1 MSDALSTETLSTQT
15 QESTVANGV
24 HQPASGREPL
34 LRVQHLVKRFPITTG
49 IIFQKT
55 IGHVHAVEDVS
66 FDVHPGETLGLVG
79 ESGCGKTTV
88 GRCILQLHRATSG
101 SITLEG
107 VELTKL
113 KGERLRAM
121 RRDMQI
127 VFQDPYASL
136 NPRKTVER
144 IVAEPLT
151 IHGIGKRGAE
161 RKARVRQLLDVVGLG
176 AQFSRRYPRELS
188 GGQRQ
193 RVGLARSLALNPKL
207 IICDEPVSALDVSI
221 QAQILNLLEELQE
234 EFGLTYIF
242 IAHDLSVV
250 KHVSDRVAVMYL
262 GHIVELAGS
271 EEIFLN
277 PTHPYTFALMSA
289 IPIPDPAVEETRTR
303 QVLEGDVPSP
313 ASPPSGRPFHPR
325 CPRAQ
330 AICKQEM
337 PELLD
342 RGGGHACAC
351 YFPLNG

>member
-1 MSDALSTETLSTQT
+1 MSDTLSTQVNPT
-15 QESTVANGV
+15 VSTEAAPTAVA
-24 HQPASGREPL
+24 REPL
-34 LRVQHLVKRFPITTG
+34 LRVRHLVKRFPITTG

-66 FDVHPGETLGLVG
+66 FDVYPGETLGLVG
-79 ESGCGKTTV
+79 ESGCGKTTT

-113 KGERLRAM
+113 KGESLRVM

-127 VFQDPYASL
+127 IFQDPYASL

-144 IVAEPLT
+144 IIIEPLA
-151 IHGIGKRGAE
+151 IHGLEGHSEG
-161 RKARVRQLLDVVGLG
+161 RKARVRELLNVVGLG
-176 AQFSRRYPRELS
+176 SQFAKRYPRELS

-221 QAQILNLLEELQE
+221 QAQILNLLAELQE

-250 KHVSDRVAVMYL
+250 KHISDRVAVMYL

-271 EEIFLN
+271 KELFLN
-277 PTHPYTFALMSA
+277 PIHPYTFALMSA
-289 IPIPDPAVEETRTR
+289 IPIPDPELEETRVR

-313 ASPPSGRPFHPR
+313 ASPPPGCPFHPR
-325 CPRAQ
+325 CSRAQ
-330 AICKQEM
+330 TICSESM

-342 RGGGHACAC
+342 RGDSHFCAC
-351 YFPLNG
+351 YFPLGG

>member
-1 MSDALSTETLSTQT
+1 MPDTLSTQVRPVSEAT
-15 QESTVANGV
+15 TVA
-24 HQPASGREPL
+24 PAAPGREPL

-55 IGHVHAVEDVS
+55 IGYVHAVEDVS
-66 FDVHPGETLGLVG
+66 FDVNPGETLGLVG
-79 ESGCGKTTV
+79 ESGCGKTTT

-101 SITLEG
+101 SITLDG
-107 VELTKL
+107 VELTTL
-113 KGERLRAM
+113 KGERLRAV

-144 IVAEPLT
+144 IIAEPLT
-151 IHGIGKRGAE
+151 IHSIGRRGEE
-161 RKARVRQLLDVVGLG
+161 RKARVRELLEVVGLG
-176 AQFSRRYPRELS
+176 SQFAKRYPRELS

-221 QAQILNLLEELQE
+221 QAQILNLLEKLQE

-250 KHVSDRVAVMYL
+250 KHISDRVAVMYL

-271 EEIFLN
+271 EELFLN
-277 PTHPYTFALMSA
+277 PVHPYTFALMSA
-289 IPIPDPAVEETRTR
+289 IPIPDPELEETRVR

-313 ASPPSGRPFHPR
+313 ASPPPGCPFHPR
-325 CPRAQ
+325 CSRAQ
-330 AICKQEM
+330 GICSEAM
-337 PELLD
+337 PELFD
-342 RGGGHACAC
+342 RGNGHFCAC
-351 YFPLNG
+351 HFPLGD

>member
-15 QESTVANGV
+15 QVSTDTNGV

-34 LRVQHLVKRFPITTG
+34 LRVQLLVKRFPITTG

-193 RVGLARSLALNPKL
+193 AWAWPDLSPSTQAYN
-207 IICDEPVSALDVSI
+207 CDEPVSALDVSI

-303 QVLEGDVPSP
+303 QVLEGACPAPLHLHRAAPSTR
-313 ASPPSGRPFHPR
+313 AARGRS
-325 CPRAQ
+325 

-351 YFPLNG
+351 YFP

>member
-1 MSDALSTETLSTQT
+1 MPDTLSTETLPTQAQKPMDATSTDQQAT
-15 QESTVANGV
+15 GSA
-24 HQPASGREPL
+24 PL

-49 IIFQKT
+49 IVFQKT

-66 FDVHPGETLGLVG
+66 FDVNQGETLGLVG
-79 ESGCGKTTV
+79 ESGCGKTTT

-107 VELTKL
+107 VELTTL
-113 KGERLRAM
+113 KGERLRAI

-136 NPRKTVER
+136 NPRKTVEK
-144 IVAEPLT
+144 IITEPLA
-151 IHGIGKRGAE
+151 IHSIGKRGAE
-161 RKARVRQLLDVVGLG
+161 RKGRVRELLDVVGLG
-176 AQFSRRYPRELS
+176 SQFARRYPRELS

-221 QAQILNLLEELQE
+221 QAQILNLLEELQG

-262 GHIVELAGS
+262 GHIVEMAES
-271 EEIFLN
+271 EELFLN
-277 PTHPYTFALMSA
+277 PIHPYTFALMSA
-289 IPIPDPAVEETRTR
+289 IPIPDPELEETRVR

-313 ASPPSGRPFHPR
+313 ASPPPGCPFHPR
-325 CPRAQ
+325 CSRAQ
-330 AICKQEM
+330 AVCKQEM

-342 RGGGHACAC
+342 RGGGHSCAC
-351 YFPLNG
+351 YFPLSG